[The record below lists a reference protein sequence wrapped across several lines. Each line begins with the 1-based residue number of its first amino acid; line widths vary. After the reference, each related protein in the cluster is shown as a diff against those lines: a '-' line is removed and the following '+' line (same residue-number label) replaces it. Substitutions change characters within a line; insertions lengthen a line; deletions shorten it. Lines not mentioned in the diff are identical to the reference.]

1 MHLPIRA
8 KQLNGLNELWSCK
21 PEWTITT
28 HFASVL
34 CTTAQESKEYVL
46 VCSCCLKATDA
57 QDTPCQRSGTSKKK
71 HDILERQRVQ
81 DATDCQT
88 HKSHPTSQ
96 CSRLELDNTWRCFK
110 AVRSRSSC
118 CNVSCTPGL
127 HIGQVLTQQW
137 RVQERVLQ
145 RWRDARI
152 HLQVDVL
159 TF

>member
-34 CTTAQESKEYVL
+34 CTTAQESKAYVL

-71 HDILERQRVQ
+71 NTTSWSDKGYRMLPTAKPTNRIQPVSVVGWSLTTHGAALRRSDQ
-81 DATDCQT
+81 DLRAAMCLA
-88 HKSHPTSQ
+88 
-96 CSRLELDNTWRCFK
+96 RLAST
-110 AVRSRSSC
+110 
-118 CNVSCTPGL
+118 
-127 HIGQVLTQQW
+127 
-137 RVQERVLQ
+137 
-145 RWRDARI
+145 
-152 HLQVDVL
+152 
-159 TF
+159 